1 MTSHHPSVVPGFDA
15 TSIDLEGRERTVYRR
30 GEGRAVIVMS
40 EVPGITPQVARFATR
55 VADAGFSVWMPQLF
69 GTAMRALTPASVA
82 STMARVCISREF
94 RLLAA
99 NQSSPIVDWLRAL
112 ARHAHAQCGGPG
124 VGTVGMCLT
133 GNFGLAMMLNAP
145 VIAPVLSQPSLP
157 AGFTHAQRSGLHAS
171 AEEIAAAHEKIDQHG
186 ARILGLRFKQDPMC
200 RGERFERLREEFGVA
215 FEGIE
220 IDAKHANP
228 RAMKPAHSVVTTHL
242 IDRAGEPTR
251 EALDR
256 VLAFL
261 DEQLNEG
268 TSIGLPRQTI
278 GRHSP

>member
-1 MTSHHPSVVPGFDA
+1 MTNHYPITVPGFDA
-15 TSIDLEGRERTVYRR
+15 ASITLDGSERVVYRR

-69 GTAMRALTPASVA
+69 GTAMRPLTPASVA

-99 NQSSPIVDWLRAL
+99 DQSSPIVDWLRAL
-112 ARHAHAQCGGPG
+112 ARHAHAECGGPG
-124 VGTVGMCLT
+124 VGAVGMCLT
-133 GNFGLAMMLNAP
+133 GNFALAMMLDAP

-157 AGFTHAQRSGLHAS
+157 GGLTHAQRSGLHAS
-171 AEEIAAAHEKIDQHG
+171 VEEIAAAHDKIKHQG

-200 RGERFERLREEFGVA
+200 RAERFERLRGEFGVA

-220 IDAKHANP
+220 IDAKHAKP
-228 RAMKPAHSVVTTHL
+228 GTMMPAHSVVTTHL

-256 VLAFL
+256 VLSFL
-261 DEQLNEG
+261 KEQLD
-268 TSIGLPRQTI
+268 
-278 GRHSP
+278 

>member
-1 MTSHHPSVVPGFDA
+1 MSQPRPPTVPGFDA
-15 TSIDLEGRERTVYRR
+15 EPITLAGRERTVYRR
-30 GEGRAVIVMS
+30 GSGRAVIVMS

-55 VADAGFSVWMPQLF
+55 AADAGFSVWMPLLF
-69 GTAMRALTPASVA
+69 GTPMEPLTIGSV
-82 STMARVCISREF
+82 SRTMVQVCISREF

-99 NQSSPIVDWLRAL
+99 NRSSPIVDWLRAL
-112 ARHAHAQCGGPG
+112 ARYAHKECGGPG

-133 GNFGLAMMLNAP
+133 GNFGLAMMLDAP

-157 AGFTHAQRSGLHAS
+157 GGFTRAQRSGLHAS
-171 AEEIAAAHEKIDQHG
+171 AEEIAAAHDKIENQQ

-200 RGERFERLREEFGVA
+200 RAERFERLREEFGVA

-220 IDAKHANP
+220 IDSRHANP

-242 IDRAGEPTR
+242 IDRNGEPTR
-251 EALDR
+251 AALDR

-261 DEQLNEG
+261 HEQLD
-268 TSIGLPRQTI
+268 
-278 GRHSP
+278 